1 MKMMLDDR
9 QLLARYV
16 NEGSHEAFA
25 ELVARHLNFV
35 YSSALR
41 QVRAGQFAEDVAQMV
56 FVNLARKAGSLP
68 KEVVLAGWLHRDTR
82 FTALDLLRGERRRQL
97 REQEALQM
105 STLGPDDATPDWEKL
120 RPLLDEALDG
130 LPRPD
135 RDALLLRFFEQCSL
149 KEIGAALG
157 TGEDAARKRV
167 ARALDKLRL
176 LLARR
181 GVTTSASA
189 LSLAITSHG
198 VHAAPASLASTIVPA
213 SLVAG
218 ASAAAAGITVLNS
231 ISIIMA
237 KLKTTL
243 VVAAAITGIA
253 TILVQHQANQKLQTA
268 NRALSDALEKSRQL
282 ENDRLASLPAET
294 NQPRL
299 ARDQLAELLRLRGEA
314 TRLRNQLKEM
324 PALAKSAPTNQ
335 IPPAATNAAP
345 QVFTAAVTARV
356 GNGQTL
362 VTGGWSVTPGRRT
375 LIFLTPMASTVDGPD
390 SINISTKFLEVT
402 DATMTRL
409 GLDKF
414 KNEGSESS
422 LQNLLSEADAK
433 AVLEAL
439 KKSEMTELST
449 PGVTVADGRHAQMQM
464 LAKGIDPNA
473 PNGIALDV
481 TPRFTADRTA
491 MDLDINVHVTPIP
504 AADTASGN

>member
-16 NEGSHEAFA
+16 NEGSQEAFA

-41 QVRAGQFAEDVAQMV
+41 QVRASQLAEDVAQMV
-56 FVNLARKAGSLP
+56 FTNLARKAGSLP
-68 KEVVLAGWLHRDTR
+68 GEVVLAGWLHRDTR
-82 FTALDLLRGERRRQL
+82 FTALDLLRGERRRQR
-97 REQEALQM
+97 REQEAVQM
-105 STLGPDDATPDWEKL
+105 NTLGPDDAVPDWEKL
-120 RPLLDEALDG
+120 RPLIDEALDG

-149 KEIGAALG
+149 KEIGATLG

-167 ARALDKLRL
+167 TRALDKLRL

-189 LSLAITSHG
+189 LSIAIAAHG
-198 VHAAPASLASTIVPA
+198 VHAAPAGLASTIVPV

-218 ASAAAAGITVLNS
+218 ASAAAGITVLNS

-237 KLKTTL
+237 KLKTAL
-243 VVAAAITGIA
+243 VVAAAVAGIA
-253 TILVQHQANQKLQTA
+253 TILVQHQANQKLQAA

-282 ENDRLASLPAET
+282 ENERLASLPAGS

-299 ARDQLAELLRLRGEA
+299 AKDQLAELLRLRGDA
-314 TRLRNQLKEM
+314 TRLRNQLKQM
-324 PALAKSAPTNQ
+324 QALANSAPTNQ
-335 IPPAATNAAP
+335 VPPTTTNAAP
-345 QVFTAAVTARV
+345 EVYTAAVTARV

-362 VTGGWSVTPGRRT
+362 VTGGWSITPGRRT

-402 DATMTRL
+402 DAAMTRL
-409 GLDKF
+409 GLDQF

-439 KKSEMTELST
+439 KKSDMTELSS
-449 PGVTVADGRHAQMQM
+449 PGVTTAVGRHAQIQM
-464 LAKGIDPNA
+464 MMAAGINAKT
-473 PNGIALDV
+473 PNGINLDV

-491 MDLDINVHVTPIP
+491 MDLDINARVSPIQ